1 MPTIEELAR
10 KSPKPCWS
18 KVNYMWHYLGLYVAR
33 PLLTTS
39 ITPNQITVAWIFLQ
53 LIASGLMLGSYGYR
67 VVGILILNIFVNLL
81 DYTDGNVARIKNL
94 KTFLG
99 EYLDRLGLYTGMPL
113 FLFALGLSMY
123 LRQNDLI
130 SFYAG
135 IVCCIAL
142 LYDKLFN
149 VNPAWY
155 PVEKWADLKQVYL
168 KSSLAN
174 KNWYSYMS
182 EVFRKTQP
190 FNLLFFGIIL
200 NQIRI
205 TLIIYATISVMAMIK
220 KLYEQIRALQ
230 RIDHNNNN
238 NNNNKPEDVNI
249 SY

>member
-39 ITPNQITVAWIFLQ
+39 ITPNQITVFWIFLQ
-53 LIASGLMLGSYGYR
+53 LIASGLMLGGYGYR
-67 VVGILILNIFVNLL
+67 VAGILILNIFVNLL

-113 FLFALGLSMY
+113 FLLVLGIGMY
-123 LRQNDLI
+123 MRQNDPI
-130 SFYAG
+130 SFYMG
-135 IVCCIAL
+135 IICCVAL

-155 PVEKWADLKQVYL
+155 PAEKVADLKQVYL

-190 FNLLFFGIIL
+190 FNLLFFGIIFDR
-200 NQIRI
+200 IRI
-205 TLIIYATISVMAMIK
+205 TLIIYAIISVLAMGK

-230 RIDHNNNN
+230 RIDR
-238 NNNNKPEDVNI
+238 NNKPEEVNI